1 MREHARQNHPD
12 PMPAQVGIA
21 AVAAETGLSHE
32 LVARLREHLTG
43 IDGKPLECEDLGSYA
58 AYGAE
63 HLGEGGLRLYL
74 EMPADPDRPA
84 TPAAR
89 WLVEQMVAE
98 DEAWSKRRRGTWF
111 DGRFWVAYRD
121 ACKRATPPFTHRSVA
136 PHFDTLAG
144 KRGIS
149 PTHLSRLIRR
159 FGVMARVD
167 GRIRLVYP

>member
-1 MREHARQNHPD
+1 MPSHPV
-12 PMPAQVGIA
+12 PLPAQADIA
-21 AVAAETGLSHE
+21 AVVNETGLSHE

-43 IDGKPLECEDLGSYA
+43 IHEKPPDREDLGLYA

-89 WLVEQMVAE
+89 WLVEQMAAE
-98 DEAWSKRRRGTWF
+98 DQAWSKRRPGTWF
-111 DGRFWVAYRD
+111 DGKFWVAYLD
-121 ACKRATPPFTHRSVA
+121 ACKRATPPFTSRSVA
-136 PHFDTLAG
+136 PHFDTIAG

-149 PTHLSRLIRR
+149 PDYLRRLIRR
-159 FGVMARVD
+159 FGVLAKVD
-167 GRIRLVYP
+167 GRIRVVYE